1 MINKDIKKD
10 TLIEQ
15 KILYKEFERMLWQ
28 FSCENGELEN
38 EWNGQNLHY
47 GITRSINGNFYIF
60 EDNFYRREGTIYFSS
75 EEIAER
81 AIKEI
86 IEPFIKKYPDFI

>member
-15 KILYKEFERMLWQ
+15 KILYNEFDRMLWQ
-28 FSCENGELEN
+28 FSCENGELKN

-47 GITRSINGNFYIF
+47 GINRSINGNFYIF
-60 EDNFYRREGTIYFSS
+60 ADNFYRREGTIYFSS

-86 IEPFIKKYPDFI
+86 IEPFIKKYPNFI